1 MISKDLVGVL
11 FDKVNKLIVLA
22 DSPHQSESQSQEVYF
37 SSPIHKLF
45 YVVDK
50 FSEFQHGF
58 YSLTCEKE
66 DLLLTLAN
74 RICEI
79 ENLKSSCESISVDHH
94 DLESKKWELSEVT
107 AILEKIMQNF
117 VGNYCFEDLKPVT
130 AMGLIRVLERQ
141 MIAFSVDL
149 KNSKSE
155 VHELGD
161 KLQAKELIVNELSA
175 KVKYLE
181 DSHAR
186 IQQPDIK
193 ERTAFEPSMSIMR
206 PEITEIE
213 EAVRLYFIDLLF
225 KVFIYF
231 IIDSF
236 FMHFMR

>member
-1 MISKDLVGVL
+1 MISKDQVGVL

-22 DSPHQSESQSQEVYF
+22 DSSHQSESHRQEVYF
-37 SSPIHKLF
+37 SSPIQKLF

-50 FSEFQHGF
+50 FSEFQLGF
-58 YSLTCEKE
+58 YSLTSEKE
-66 DLLLTLAN
+66 DLQLTLTN
-74 RICEI
+74 HICEI
-79 ENLKSSCESISVDHH
+79 ENLKSSYESISVDHH

-107 AILEKIMQNF
+107 AILEKIIQNF
-117 VGNYCFEDLKPVT
+117 AVNYSFEDLKPVT

-161 KLQAKELIVNELSA
+161 KLQAKELILNELSA
-175 KVKYLE
+175 KFKYLE

-193 ERTAFEPSMSIMR
+193 ERTAFEPSTSMMR

-213 EAVRLYFIDLLF
+213 ETVRLFFIDLLF
-225 KVFIYF
+225 KCTFIL
-231 IIDSF
+231 
-236 FMHFMR
+236 